1 MTTALLDI
9 GIVHLDAVSYLFM
22 MPEKDLG
29 KLEKDNKEKYLQ
41 PCLEFRHDFAP
52 LVFSTD

>member
-9 GIVHLDAVSYLFM
+9 GIVHLDAVSYLFLI
-22 MPEKDLG
+22 PEKDLG